1 MIKFFEEEK
10 DFKAGALLCIDKELE
25 WTSFD
30 VVKKV
35 KFGIQRKF
43 DLKKL
48 KVGHAG
54 TLDPLASGLVIIC
67 TGKATKKIDSYMGQ
81 TKEYIC
87 TVRLGETTPSFDL
100 ETEVDNTYEYKH
112 ITRELIDDRL
122 KDFIGEIDQVPP
134 TFSALK
140 INGVRAYKMAREGEE
155 FEIKSRKIT
164 VDHIEVLRFEGQEL
178 ELRIVC
184 GKGTYIRSLAR
195 DIGLSLDSGG
205 FLTALRRTAIGDF
218 RVEDALSVNDF
229 LCKVQEF

>member
-1 MIKFFEEEK
+1 MIEFFDEGN
-10 DFKAGALLCIDKELE
+10 DFKAGALVCIDKDLD

-35 KFGIQRKF
+35 KFGLQRKF

-54 TLDPLASGLVIIC
+54 TLDPLATGLVIIC
-67 TGKATKKIDSYMGQ
+67 TGKGTKQIDKYMGQ

-87 TVRLGETTPSFDL
+87 TVRLGATTPSFDM
-100 ETEVDNTYEYKH
+100 ETEEDNQFDYKH
-112 ITRELIDDRL
+112 ITRELVEDKL
-122 KDFIGEIDQVPP
+122 KEFIGEIDQVPP

-155 FEIKSRKIT
+155 FEIKSRKILI
-164 VDHIEVLRFEGQEL
+164 HEIEILNFDNPSL

-184 GKGTYIRSLAR
+184 GKGTYIRSIAR
-195 DIGLSLDSGG
+195 DIGLALDSGG
-205 FLTALRRTAIGDF
+205 YLTALRRTAIGDF
-218 RVEDALSVNDF
+218 KVENALTVDGFLAKLSDF
-229 LCKVQEF
+229 

>member
-1 MIKFFEEEK
+1 MIEFFEEEK
-10 DFKAGALLCIDKELE
+10 DFPAGALLCIDKELE

-35 KFGIQRKF
+35 KFGIQKKY

-81 TKEYIC
+81 TKEYTC
-87 TVRLGETTPSFDL
+87 TVRLGETTPSYDL

-112 ITRELIDDRL
+112 ITRELIDEKL
-122 KDFIGEIDQVPP
+122 KEFIGEIDQIPP
-134 TFSALK
+134 TYSALK
-140 INGVRAYKMAREGEE
+140 INGVRAYKMARGGQE
-155 FEIKSRKIT
+155 FEIKSRKIL
-164 VDHIEVLRFEGQEL
+164 VHEIEVLNFDGQNL

-184 GKGTYIRSLAR
+184 GKGTYIRSMAR
-195 DIGLSLDSGG
+195 DIGLALDSGG
-205 FLTALRRTAIGDF
+205 FLIALRRIAIGDF
-218 RVEDALSVNDF
+218 RVDDALSVDEF
-229 LCKVQEF
+229 LCKLQEF

>member
-1 MIKFFEEEK
+1 MIEFFEEEG
-10 DFKAGALLCIDKELE
+10 DYKAGALICIDKALE

-35 KFGIQRKF
+35 KYGIQKKY

-67 TGKATKKIDSYMGQ
+67 TGKATKKIDNYMGQ
-81 TKEYIC
+81 TKEYTC
-87 TVRLGETTPSFDL
+87 TIELGATTPSFDR
-100 ETEVDNTYEYKH
+100 ETEIDERFEYEH
-112 ITRELIDDRL
+112 IDRALIETAL
-122 KDFIGEIDQVPP
+122 KSFIGEIDQIPP
-134 TFSALK
+134 HYSAVK
-140 INGVRAYKMAREGEE
+140 INGVRAYKKARDNEE

-164 VDHIEVLRFEGQEL
+164 VHEIEILKFEKPYL

-195 DIGLSLDSGG
+195 DIGEALQSGG
-205 FLTALRRTAIGDF
+205 YLTELRRTRIGDYKTDNSHTI
-218 RVEDALSVNDF
+218 ESF
-229 LCKVQEF
+229 LADL